1 MVKLFLTY
9 HVKMT
14 GGGVRHS
21 RLSCFALHHGLP
33 LLSLGGGAAVRSALG
48 FCVTHLAAL
57 LAVHLVLGVVGE
69 RFLATGHLLF
79 VTES

>member
-9 HVKMT
+9 HIKMT

-33 LLSLGGGAAVRSALG
+33 LLSLGGRAAVRPTLG

-57 LAVHLVLGVVGE
+57 LVVHLVLGVVGK
-69 RFLATGHLLF
+69 RFLATSHLLF